1 MFDNYTDTLVSLVVN
16 AILSRQPGHA
26 SLLYFTQM
34 PRTFVCKG
42 FYNYHHGFPERVA
55 LSLR

>member
-1 MFDNYTDTLVSLVVN
+1 MFENYTDTLVSLVVN

-34 PRTFVCKG
+34 PRTFVFSVKV
-42 FYNYHHGFPERVA
+42 FITITMDFQKE
-55 LSLR
+55 